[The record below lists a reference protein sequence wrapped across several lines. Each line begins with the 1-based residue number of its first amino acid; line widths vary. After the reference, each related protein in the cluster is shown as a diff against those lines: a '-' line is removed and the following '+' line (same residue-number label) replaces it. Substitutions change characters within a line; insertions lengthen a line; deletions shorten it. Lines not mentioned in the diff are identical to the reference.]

1 MYIEYFGLTE
11 EPFNLTPDP
20 KYIYLSNN
28 HDEALA
34 RLQFGI
40 EMRKGL
46 MLLTGGV
53 GSGKTTIIQTL
64 MTTPKVNQKMALV
77 VHPKII
83 GSKLLQSIC
92 REFGIDLDFRELTN
106 TDILN
111 LLYEYILKKSFS
123 DENFTVIID
132 DAHNLTDDQLED
144 VLLICK
150 IETNTR
156 HLLQVILAGLPELNA
171 KLKRPEMLP
180 LFQRI
185 QIQYHL
191 KAFSYS
197 DTQDYILYR
206 LAQAG
211 HSRQDLFK
219 ADAIQRIYQLSK
231 GVPRT
236 INVLASNALLYA
248 FLKGLKR
255 VDHEVIN
262 LSCDESLQESIETD
276 DEGLGQIRDKFPPH
290 LQNSPGKLK
299 KRRKWLKTI
308 LYTLIITIAII
319 VLNIIAQ
326 YLIEYFQL
334 F

>member
-20 KYIYLSNN
+20 KYIFLSNEHN
-28 HDEALA
+28 EALA

-53 GSGKTTIIQTL
+53 GSGKSTIIQTL
-64 MTTPKVNQKMALV
+64 MTNQKPNQKVALV
-77 VHPKII
+77 IHPKII
-83 GSKLLQSIC
+83 GNKLIQTIC
-92 REFGIDLDFRELTN
+92 REFGIELDFGEISK
-106 TDILN
+106 TDVLN
-111 LLYEYILKKSFS
+111 ILYEYILKKSFT

-132 DAHNLTDDQLED
+132 DAHDLSEEQLED
-144 VLLICK
+144 VLLISK

-156 HLLQVILAGLPELNA
+156 QLLQVILVGLPELSI
-171 KLKRPEMLP
+171 KLKKPEMLP

-185 QIQYHL
+185 QIQYHI

-197 DTQDYILYR
+197 DTKDYLLHR

-211 HSRQDLFK
+211 HSRQELFK

-231 GVPRT
+231 GIPRT

-248 FLKGLKR
+248 FLKGLKK
-255 VDHEVIN
+255 VDHEIIN
-262 LSCDESLQESIETD
+262 LSSDESLQESVETD
-276 DEGLGQIRDKFPPH
+276 DSSIQIGEKFPPQ
-290 LQNSPGKLK
+290 LQQSQHKVK
-299 KRRKWLKTI
+299 KRKKWLKPFLYAI
-308 LYTLIITIAII
+308 LITLAII

-326 YLIEYFQL
+326 YLIEYFRL